1 MSYNYVLTGLVNCA
15 KQSKIQCPPFQVLE
29 THQMEVRIDKDI
41 FLDGVQKIQ
50 GIAETKGAMPI
61 LSHLLLKAEKDRI
74 VIQATD
80 LEIGAKG
87 YYSANVITA
96 GEVTLSAKKLFDILR
111 ELPKEEV
118 HLIKEDNHWVRLKCG
133 KSKFRLPGMPSEE
146 FPPFPE
152 FSQDSIMEVNSKL
165 LKEMIRKTFFAQSPD
180 ETRQVLNGLLLEQD
194 NGKVKMVGTDGHRL
208 AIIRRNLDDNS
219 KGEKLSHL
227 IPKKALTE
235 VMKLIE
241 DEEATFSFSA
251 KNNHMAFIQG
261 DQVIVSRKI
270 DGKFPNYQQVIPSDN
285 KLQVG
290 INRDVFQ
297 RALKR
302 VALLADEKSKM
313 VRFDIRSGSITLTTD
328 TTELGEAREEI
339 SISYSGED
347 VSVGLN
353 AKYVL
358 DVLSVIDDEEIIL
371 NLKDEK
377 SSCLI
382 TSNGDKDYQSIV
394 MPMRL

>member
-1 MSYNYVLTGLVNCA
+1 MRN
-15 KQSKIQCPPFQVLE
+15 KIPTVLE
-29 THQMEVRIDKDI
+29 TRHMEVRIDRDT
-41 FLDGVQKIQ
+41 FLDGVQKVQ
-50 GIAETKGAMPI
+50 GIAETKGTMPI
-61 LSHLLLKAEKDRI
+61 LSHLLLAAEQDRI
-74 VIQATD
+74 SIQATD
-80 LEIGAKG
+80 LEIGSKG

-96 GEVTLSAKKLFDILR
+96 GEMTLNSKKLFDILR
-111 ELPKEEV
+111 ELPREEV
-118 HLIKEDNHWVRLKCG
+118 HLVKEDNHWVRVKCG
-133 KSKFRLPGMPSEE
+133 KSKFRLPGMPPED

-152 FSQDSIMEVNSKL
+152 FSQDSLMEFSSKL

-180 ETRQVLNGLLLEQD
+180 ETRQVLNGLLLERE
-194 NGKVKMVGTDGHRL
+194 NGKLKMVGTDGHRL
-208 AIIRRNLDDNS
+208 AVVRRDLGDTS
-219 KGEKLSHL
+219 KGEKLSYL
-227 IPKKALTE
+227 IPKKALAE
-235 VMKLIE
+235 LMKLIE
-241 DEEATFSFSA
+241 DDEATFSFSA
-251 KNNHMAFIQG
+251 KNNHMAFMQG

-285 KLQVG
+285 KLQVK
-290 INRDVFQ
+290 INRNILQ
-297 RALKR
+297 QALKR

-313 VRFDIRSGSITLTTD
+313 VRFDIQSGSITLTTD

-339 SISYSGED
+339 AISYSGES

-358 DVLSVIDDEEIIL
+358 DILNVMDDEEVVL

-382 TSNGDKDYQSIV
+382 TSNTDKDYQSIV

>member
-1 MSYNYVLTGLVNCA
+1 MSCDYVLTGLVNYA
-15 KQSKIQCPPFQVLE
+15 KPSEIAFPHHVLE
-29 THQMEVRIDKDI
+29 TRQMEVRIDKDI
-41 FLDGVQKIQ
+41 FLDGVQKVQ

-61 LSHLLLKAEKDRI
+61 LSHFLLTAEKDRI
-74 VIQATD
+74 GIQATD

-87 YYSANVITA
+87 YYPANVVAA
-96 GEVTLSAKKLFDILR
+96 GEVTLNAKKLFDILR
-111 ELPKEEV
+111 ELPREEV
-118 HLIKEDNHWVRLKCG
+118 HLIKEENHWIRLKCG
-133 KSKFRLPGMPSEE
+133 KSKFRLPGMPSED
-146 FPPFPE
+146 FPPLPE
-152 FSQDSIMEVNSKL
+152 FSQDSLMELSGKL

-208 AIIRRNLDDNS
+208 AVIRRDLGGNS
-219 KGEKLSHL
+219 KGEKGSYL
-227 IPKKALTE
+227 IPKKALAE
-235 VMKLIE
+235 LMKLVE
-241 DEEATFSFSA
+241 DEEATFLFSE
-251 KNNHMAFIQG
+251 KNNHLAFRQG

-285 KLQVG
+285 KLQVQ

-297 RALKR
+297 HALKR

-313 VRFDIRSGSITLTTD
+313 VRFDIQSGNIVLTTD

-339 SISYSGED
+339 AIAYSGED

-358 DVLSVIDDEEIIL
+358 DVLSVIDDEEVVL

>member
-1 MSYNYVLTGLVNCA
+1 MRN
-15 KQSKIQCPPFQVLE
+15 KIPTVLE
-29 THQMEVRIDKDI
+29 TRHMEVRIDRDT
-41 FLDGVQKIQ
+41 FLDGVQKVQ
-50 GIAETKGAMPI
+50 GIAETKGTMPI
-61 LSHLLLKAEKDRI
+61 LSHLLLATEQDRI
-74 VIQATD
+74 SIQATD

-96 GEVTLSAKKLFDILR
+96 GEMTLNSKKLFDILR
-111 ELPKEEV
+111 ELPREEV
-118 HLIKEDNHWVRLKCG
+118 HLVKEDNHWVRVKCG
-133 KSKFRLPGMPSEE
+133 KSKFRLPGMPPED

-152 FSQDSIMEVNSKL
+152 FSQDSLMEFSSKL

-180 ETRQVLNGLLLEQD
+180 ETRQVLNGLLLERE
-194 NGKVKMVGTDGHRL
+194 NGKLKMVGTDGHRL
-208 AIIRRNLDDNS
+208 AVVRRDLGDTS
-219 KGEKLSHL
+219 KGEKLSYL
-227 IPKKALTE
+227 IPKKALAE
-235 VMKLIE
+235 LMKLIE

-251 KNNHMAFIQG
+251 KNNHMAFMQG

-285 KLQVG
+285 KLQVK
-290 INRDVFQ
+290 INRNIFQ
-297 RALKR
+297 QALKR

-313 VRFDIRSGSITLTTD
+313 VRFDIQSGNITLTTD

-339 SISYSGED
+339 AISYSGED

-358 DVLSVIDDEEIIL
+358 DVLNVMDDEEVVL

-382 TSNGDKDYQSIV
+382 TSNADKDYQSIV

>member
-1 MSYNYVLTGLVNCA
+1 MSYNYVLTGLLNCDKPSA
-15 KQSKIQCPPFQVLE
+15 IACYVLE

-50 GIAETKGAMPI
+50 GIAEAKGAMPI
-61 LSHLLLKAEKDRI
+61 LSHFLLVAEKDRI
-74 VIQATD
+74 GIQATD

-87 YYSANVITA
+87 FYPANVITQ
-96 GEVTLSAKKLFDILR
+96 GEITLNAKKIFDILR

-118 HLIKEDNHWVRLKCG
+118 HLIKEDNHWIRLKCG
-133 KSKFRLPGMPSEE
+133 KSKFRLPGMPSED
-146 FPPFPE
+146 FPPLPE
-152 FSQDSIMEVNSKL
+152 FSQDSLMELSGKL
-165 LKEMIRKTFFAQSPD
+165 LKQMIRKTFFAQSPD

-208 AIIRRNLDDNS
+208 ALVKRDLGGSS
-219 KGEKLSHL
+219 KGEKGSYL
-227 IPKKALTE
+227 IPKKTLAEL
-235 VMKLIE
+235 VKLVE
-241 DEEATFSFSA
+241 DEEAIFSFSA
-251 KNNHMAFIQG
+251 KNNHFAFIQG

-270 DGKFPNYQQVIPSDN
+270 DGKFPNYLQVIPSDN
-285 KLQVG
+285 KLQVQ
-290 INRDVFQ
+290 INRGMFQ
-297 RALKR
+297 QALKR
-302 VALLADEKSKM
+302 VSLLADEKSKM
-313 VRFDIRSGSITLTTD
+313 VRFDIKAGSIVLTSD
-328 TTELGEAREEI
+328 TTELGEAREEVAT
-339 SISYSGED
+339 SYSGEA

-358 DVLSVIDDEEIIL
+358 DVLNVMDDEEIIL
-371 NLKDEK
+371 NLKDDK

>member
-1 MSYNYVLTGLVNCA
+1 MSYNYILTGLGNYA
-15 KQSKIQCPPFQVLE
+15 KPTENKLPTYVLE
-29 THQMEVRIDKDI
+29 TRQMEVRIDKDT
-41 FLDGVQKIQ
+41 FLDGVQKVQ
-50 GIAETKGAMPI
+50 GVVEAKGAMPI
-61 LSHLLLKAEKDRI
+61 LSHLLLTTEQNRI
-74 VIQATD
+74 GIQATD

-87 YYSANVITA
+87 YYSANVISK
-96 GEVTLSAKKLFDILR
+96 GEVTLNAKKLFDILR

-118 HLIKEDNHWVRLKCG
+118 HLAKQDNQWVTLKCG
-133 KSKFRLPGMPSEE
+133 KSKFRLPGMPSQD

-152 FSQDSIMEVNSKL
+152 FSENSLLEFSSKL

-180 ETRQVLNGLLLEQD
+180 ETRQALNGLLLEREG
-194 NGKVKMVGTDGHRL
+194 GKVNMVGTDGHRL
-208 AIIRRNLDDNS
+208 AVIRRDLGDTS
-219 KGEKLSHL
+219 KGDKLSYL

-235 VMKLIE
+235 LMKLIE

-270 DGKFPNYQQVIPSDN
+270 DGKFPNYQQVVPSDN
-285 KLQVG
+285 KLKVQV
-290 INRDVFQ
+290 NRDLLQ
-297 RALKR
+297 HALKR

-313 VRFDIRSGSITLTTD
+313 VRFDIQSGKMTLTTD
-328 TTELGEAREEI
+328 TTELGEAREEV
-339 SISYSGED
+339 SVSYSGED

-358 DVLSVIDDEEIIL
+358 DVLNVIDDEEVIL
-371 NLKDEK
+371 HLKDQN